1 MIPFPLSHLVLMF
14 YELVSGIGLIVMLI
28 CERIREISR
37 SMHIPPSG
45 DPLDSRSLRIDP

>member
-14 YELVSGIGLIVMLI
+14 YGLVSGVALMVMII

-37 SMHIPPSG
+37 STHFAPSG
-45 DPLDSRSLRIDP
+45 DPLDT